1 MFGRTLKLP
10 LDIDLG
16 IPMVEQEPTSHQNY
30 VQKLHSKLQWA
41 YQKVQDNNKRESECH
56 KRYFDQR
63 MRCMKLK
70 PDDLVMVRVKAL
82 AGDHKIANWWE
93 DTPHRIISQLGDQ
106 PVFKVQ
112 PVDATLDDNN
122 IKVLHRNMLFPLKTS
137 EEYDVKEAENEQNIA
152 LIKANL
158 LMDIYF
164 DN

>member
-1 MFGRTLKLP
+1 
-10 LDIDLG
+10 
-16 IPMVEQEPTSHQNY
+16 
-30 VQKLHSKLQWA
+30 
-41 YQKVQDNNKRESECH
+41 
-56 KRYFDQR
+56 

-82 AGDHKIANWWE
+82 TDDYKIADWWE
-93 DTPHRIISQLGDQ
+93 DTPHWVISHLGDQ

-112 PVDATLDDNN
+112 LVDVTPDNN

-137 EEYDVKEAENEQNIA
+137 EESNVKETENEKNTA
-152 LIKANL
+152 LMKVNL